1 MVEVQGC
8 FSRAAHTDWISMTQK
23 TRLNNTLHFGTVDRP
38 PFMEIA
44 LWEQTVERW
53 KKDGLPGQWGRTLE
67 GQRASVKPSMFLDR
81 YFASFGFYSML
92 RNWMGTEGLSYMFFD
107 DHALVLECLGFLTG
121 WITGWLAGPLTLK
134 AAIEHC

>member
-1 MVEVQGC
+1 
-8 FSRAAHTDWISMTQK
+8 
-23 TRLNNTLHFGTVDRP
+23 
-38 PFMEIA
+38 
-44 LWEQTVERW
+44 
-53 KKDGLPGQWGRTLE
+53 
-67 GQRASVKPSMFLDR
+67 MFLDR